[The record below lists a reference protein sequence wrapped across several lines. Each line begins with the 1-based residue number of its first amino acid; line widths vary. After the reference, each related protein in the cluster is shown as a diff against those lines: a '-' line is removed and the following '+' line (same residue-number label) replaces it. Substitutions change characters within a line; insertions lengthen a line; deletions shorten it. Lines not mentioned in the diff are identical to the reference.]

1 MSDGTR
7 GGDIA
12 VAIVSVIT
20 GGIVV
25 IVVSVLVYKCCKLRM
40 MRKYGSLPPP
50 PVLPLVETTRT
61 AAAVATPIS
70 VAGVATAAAM
80 ASVNHSSISSSS
92 IYGAMDVVKNRPVRF
107 SSLQLQELTGNYAE
121 KLGAG
126 GFGVVFRGQI
136 PVPDHHASGGSLL
149 PVAVKV
155 LGSNLGRRAE
165 EQFMAEIGT
174 IGRTSHVNLVRL
186 YGFCFDADL
195 KALVYE
201 FMPNG
206 SLDRH
211 LFFSPDSG
219 GKEKHQLGF
228 DKLYEVAVG
237 TAKAIRYLHDDCE
250 RRIIHYDIKPGN
262 VLLDEAFRPK
272 VADFGLARLLERE
285 RTHVTATGGGRGT
298 PGYAAPELWMA
309 APATSKCDV
318 YSYGM
323 LLFEILGRRRNYV
336 DGRESEEGESAAD
349 ERWYPRWAWRRM
361 ERGETEALVARAL
374 AGGGGKGKEGRRKVE
389 RMCAVALWCVQ
400 YRPEDR
406 PAMSAVVR
414 MLESNEDVAAPAVSP
429 FAHLETHH
437 LGSRT
442 FTSDTTTTT
451 TTTFGSTA

>member
-12 VAIVSVIT
+12 IAIVSVIT

-25 IVVSVLVYKCCKLRM
+25 IVVSVLIYKCCKLRM
-40 MRKYGSLPPP
+40 MREYDSLLPPP
-50 PVLPLVETTRT
+50 PVLPVMETRP
-61 AAAVATPIS
+61 AAAVAPIS
-70 VAGVATAAAM
+70 MGVATAAAM
-80 ASVNHSSISSSS
+80 ASGNQSSIIS
-92 IYGAMDVVKNRPVRF
+92 YGTMDVVKNRPVRF
-107 SSLQLQELTGNYAE
+107 SSLQLQEITGNYAE

-126 GFGVVFRGQI
+126 GFGIVFRGQI
-136 PVPDHHASGGSLL
+136 PVPNNNASGTGTLL

-186 YGFCFDADL
+186 FGFCFDADL

-211 LFFSPDSG
+211 LFSPDPDSDG
-219 GKEKHQLGF
+219 DDKGYLGF
-228 DKLYEVAVG
+228 DKLYDVAVG

-272 VADFGLARLLERE
+272 VADFGLARLCERE
-285 RTHVTATGGGRGT
+285 RTHVTATGGRGT

-336 DGRESEEGESAAD
+336 GSEGGESEEGESIAGD

-361 ERGETEALVARAL
+361 ERGETEALAARAL
-374 AGGGGKGKEGRRKVE
+374 ASGKEGRRKVE

-414 MLESNEDVAAPAVSP
+414 MLEGDDDVAAPAVSP
-429 FAHLETHH
+429 FAHLETNY

-442 FTSDTTTTT
+442 FTADTTYT
-451 TTTFGSTA
+451 TTTFGSAA

>member
-1 MSDGTR
+1 
-7 GGDIA
+7 
-12 VAIVSVIT
+12 
-20 GGIVV
+20 
-25 IVVSVLVYKCCKLRM
+25 
-40 MRKYGSLPPP
+40 
-50 PVLPLVETTRT
+50 
-61 AAAVATPIS
+61 
-70 VAGVATAAAM
+70 
-80 ASVNHSSISSSS
+80 
-92 IYGAMDVVKNRPVRF
+92 MDVVKNRPVQF
-107 SSLQLQELTGNYAE
+107 SSLQLQELTCNYAE

-136 PVPDHHASGGSLL
+136 PVPHHTGGLL
-149 PVAVKV
+149 SVAVKV
-155 LGSNLGRRAE
+155 LGSNLGCRAE

-186 YGFCFDADL
+186 YGFCFNADL

-211 LFFSPDSG
+211 LFFSHDSG
-219 GKEKHQLGF
+219 GGHGGGKGNLGF
-228 DKLYEVAVG
+228 DKLYEVGVG

-323 LLFEILGRRRNYV
+323 LACCCSRSSGGGGTTSTASRRAAPRAPPTSGGTRGGRGGGWREGRRR
-336 DGRESEEGESAAD
+336 R
-349 ERWYPRWAWRRM
+349 WRRG
-361 ERGETEALVARAL
+361 RSQAAAVA
-374 AGGGGKGKEGRRKVE
+374 GGGKGEKEGRRKVE

-414 MLESNEDVAAPAVSP
+414 MLEGDEDVAAPAVSP
-429 FAHLETHH
+429 FAHLETGH
-437 LGSRT
+437 LASRT
-442 FTSDTTTTT
+442 FTADTTTTT
-451 TTTFGSTA
+451 LGSISRY

>member
-1 MSDGTR
+1 MSDGTT

-20 GGIVV
+20 GGIVA
-25 IVVSVLVYKCCKLRM
+25 IVVSVLIYKCCKLRM
-40 MRKYGSLPPP
+40 MHKYSGLAPP

-61 AAAVATPIS
+61 AAAVAPPSIS
-70 VAGVATAAAM
+70 VGVATAAAM
-80 ASVNHSSISSSS
+80 ASVNHSSITTSS

-126 GFGVVFRGQI
+126 GFGVVFRGQA
-136 PVPDHHASGGSLL
+136 PDHAGSLL

-211 LFFSPDSG
+211 LFFSPNSG
-219 GKEKHQLGF
+219 EKQLGF

-285 RTHVTATGGGRGT
+285 RTHLTATGGGRGT

-336 DGRESEEGESAAD
+336 EGQSEDGESAAD

-374 AGGGGKGKEGRRKVE
+374 AGSGGKGKVE

-414 MLESNEDVAAPAVSP
+414 MLESDEDVAAPAVSP

-437 LGSRT
+437 LGSRA
-442 FTSDTTTTT
+442 FTSDTTM
-451 TTTFGSTA
+451 FGSAA

>member
-12 VAIVSVIT
+12 IAIVSVIT
-20 GGIVV
+20 GGIVA
-25 IVVSVLVYKCCKLRM
+25 IVVSVLIYKCCKLRIM
-40 MRKYGSLPPP
+40 SKYGGLPPPP
-50 PVLPLVETTRT
+50 PVLPLVETRPPIIS
-61 AAAVATPIS
+61 AA
-70 VAGVATAAAM
+70 GAM
-80 ASVNHSSISSSS
+80 ATSGNQSSSYS
-92 IYGAMDVVKNRPVRF
+92 AMDVVKNRPVRF
-107 SSLQLQELTGNYAE
+107 SSLQLQELTSNYAE
-121 KLGAG
+121 RLGAG

-136 PVPDHHASGGSLL
+136 PVPDNHHAAGGGSTGLL

-211 LFFSPDSG
+211 LFFPDSG
-219 GKEKHQLGF
+219 GGDKGNLGF

-262 VLLDEAFRPK
+262 VLLDESFRPK

-323 LLFEILGRRRNYV
+323 LLFEILGRRRNYAA
-336 DGRESEEGESAAD
+336 GESEGGDESAAD

-361 ERGETEALVARAL
+361 ERGETEALAARAL
-374 AGGGGKGKEGRRKVE
+374 AGGGAGGGGKGEEGRRKVE

-414 MLESNEDVAAPAVSP
+414 MLEGDEDVAAPAVSP
-429 FAHLETHH
+429 FAHLETEH
-437 LGSRT
+437 LASRT
-442 FTSDTTTTT
+442 FTADTTTTT
-451 TTTFGSTA
+451 LGGISR